1 MSKSEYTV
9 QNSKDFVNF
18 IKSQQTPC
26 NHQVMSFDV
35 VLLFTNVPIDA
46 TIDIIIGG
54 TYEFNEIDTRITKNE
69 LRELILLCTKDV
81 HFTFTGEK
89 FTQVDSVTLGSPLVP
104 ILAGIFMEE
113 LERNLIPILKDYLSC
128 RRRYVNDTI

>member
-1 MSKSEYTV
+1 M
-9 QNSKDFVNF
+9 
-18 IKSQQTPC
+18 I
-26 NHQVMSFDV
+26 SFDV
-35 VLLFTNVPIDA
+35 VSLFTNVPIDA